1 MDGGL
6 AGPSVREVRLTGS
19 FFSSLLRRC
28 TMRRYDF
35 PPKQGQRQLREHT
48 IQRSTLTRSGRLLAA
63 NMLGD
68 LLSKAAGHGGT
79 AAELEAMTAERDFF
93 REKYTEQMM
102 KMSAME
108 EILSDNQRII
118 HKLRGEILA
127 AKKQHQQ
134 CQQQNSNEGATTMTA
149 SNANVI
155 TDDEVS
161 PKHDDTT
168 HDDKDNESHSETS
181 ASSTNRD
188 NNNNSSDN
196 EAEEIRANAER
207 MLQWAQYQSTKKSSS
222 SEQSLMRQQQN
233 SSCRDDMK
241 VVISA
246 KSLVDLDSDQDRDTS
261 VTIEEGKMSKL
272 FDNLRDIISP
282 SLSSDDE
289 DEECESDDESSS
301 CERSNDK

>member
-1 MDGGL
+1 
-6 AGPSVREVRLTGS
+6 VRS
-19 FFSSLLRRC
+19 NN
-28 TMRRYDF
+28 F

-108 EILSDNQRII
+108 EILSENQRII

-222 SEQSLMRQQQN
+222 SESSLMRQQQN
-233 SSCRDDMK
+233 SSSCLKSDDMK

-246 KSLVDLDSDQDRDTS
+246 KSLVDIDSDQDRDTS
-261 VTIEEGKMSKL
+261 VTKEEGKMSKL
-272 FDNLRDIISP
+272 NLRDISP
-282 SLSSDDE
+282 SLSSEDDDE
-289 DEECESDDESSS
+289 EESESDDEESRS
-301 CERSNDK
+301 CVSSNDK

>member
-1 MDGGL
+1 
-6 AGPSVREVRLTGS
+6 
-19 FFSSLLRRC
+19 
-28 TMRRYDF
+28 
-35 PPKQGQRQLREHT
+35 
-48 IQRSTLTRSGRLLAA
+48 
-63 NMLGD
+63 MLGD

-93 REKYTEQMM
+93 REKYTEQMI

-108 EILSDNQRII
+108 EILSENQRII

-222 SEQSLMRQQQN
+222 EQSLMRQQQN
-233 SSCRDDMK
+233 SSSCLKSDDVK

-246 KSLVDLDSDQDRDTS
+246 KSLVDMDSHLDQDRDTS
-261 VTIEEGKMSKL
+261 VTKEGKMSKL
-272 FDNLRDIISP
+272 FDNMRDVISP
-282 SLSSDDE
+282 SVSSDD

-301 CERSNDK
+301 CCERSNDKLYHKPSLL